1 MQLENQKA
9 NILVVDDNAGKR
21 LALVSVLESLNQNV
35 ITADSG
41 RDALR
46 ALLEHEFAVILLD
59 VQMPIMN
66 GFETARLI
74 RSRPQSESTPIIFVT
89 AFSRGETDM
98 VEGYS
103 IGAVDFIFTPIIPE
117 VLRAK
122 VSVFVDLYHKIQAIK
137 RHEEHLEI
145 LVAQRTA
152 ALTLEIAERKQA
164 EVAIRKLSS
173 AMEKV
178 ADSIFITDCNGVIE
192 YINPAFEIIT
202 GYCKEEALGQTPRI
216 IKSGKHDE
224 QFYLQIWETLS
235 QGEVYRNVF
244 INRRKD
250 GQLYHEAVT
259 ITPLTDEHGKITHY
273 ISSGKDITENIQ
285 TQERLHHLA
294 HHDALTG
301 LPNRVLFVER
311 LKHALQR
318 AERRKRSVAVLF
330 LDMDR
335 FKIVND
341 TLGHEAGDR
350 LLQAMAARLHACV
363 REGDT
368 VARFGGDEFAG
379 FLSDVASPEDVAI
392 VVGKFLDALAPPFLI
407 DGHELFISGSIGISL
422 YPEDGTDTQT
432 LMKNADS
439 AMYRAK
445 QMGGN
450 TSEFYHSEMTEH
462 ALTRLSRESGLR
474 RGLEREEFV
483 LHYQPQFDLKSGEV
497 VGFEAL
503 IRWENNETGA
513 MQPNEF
519 IPLLEETGLIVQ
531 VGEWILRTACMQ
543 HAAWLAAGLPPLR
556 MAVNISS
563 RQFDGDELIKTL
575 RKVLDAHCM
584 EAQYLELE
592 ITETILM
599 KNAEPDIEALQALS
613 DMGMRF
619 AIDDFGTGYSSLT
632 YLKRFPINVL
642 KIDKAFVHDITSN
655 PDDAAIVRAIITMAH
670 SLNMKT
676 VAEGVE
682 TREQLEFLRTQGCD
696 YAQGYY
702 FSPPLSGPEI
712 EHLMKVNLPLTTF
725 NAIQD
730 VIPIE

>member
-9 NILVVDDNAGKR
+9 NILIVDDNAGKR
-21 LALVSVLESLNQNV
+21 LALVSVLETLKQNV

-46 ALLEHEFAVILLD
+46 CLLEHEFAVILLD

-74 RSRPQSESTPIIFVT
+74 RSRQQSESTPIIFVT

-103 IGAVDFIFTPIIPE
+103 IGAVDFIFTPIIPDI
-117 VLRAK
+117 LRAK
-122 VSVFVDLYHKIQAIK
+122 VSVFVDLYHKIEAIK
-137 RHEEHLEI
+137 RHEEHLEV
-145 LVAQRTA
+145 LVEQRTA

-164 EVAIRKLSS
+164 EVAIRKLSG

-178 ADSIFITDCNGVIE
+178 ADSIFITDVNGVIE
-192 YINPAFEIIT
+192 YINSAFETVT
-202 GYCKEEALGQTPRI
+202 GYCRQEAIGQTPRV

-224 QFYLQIWETLS
+224 QFYQQIWETVLE
-235 QGEVYRNVF
+235 GEVYRNVC

-250 GQLYHEAVT
+250 GQLYHEAIT
-259 ITPLTDEHGKITHY
+259 ITPLTDEQGKITHF

-301 LPNRVLFVER
+301 LPNRTLFVDR
-311 LKHALQR
+311 LKHALSR
-318 AERRKRSVAVLF
+318 AERRKRAVAVMF

-335 FKIVND
+335 FKVVND

-392 VVGKFLDALAPPFLI
+392 VVTKFLDALAPPFTI

-422 YPEDGTDTQT
+422 YPADGTDTQT
-432 LMKNADS
+432 LMKNADT

-445 QMGGN
+445 QQGGN
-450 TSEFYHSEMTEH
+450 TSEFYHAEMNAH
-462 ALTRLSRESGLR
+462 ALKRLGWETGLR
-474 RGLEREEFV
+474 RALEREEFV
-483 LHYQPQFDLKSGEV
+483 VHYQPQFDLNGGSV
-497 VGFEAL
+497 IGFEAL
-503 IRWENNETGA
+503 VRWENGESGSVL
-513 MQPNEF
+513 PSEF
-519 IPLLEETGLIVQ
+519 IPLLEETGLMIP
-531 VGEWILRTACMQ
+531 VGDWILHTACAQ
-543 HAAWLAAGLPPLR
+543 HKAWMEAGLPPMR
-556 MAVNISS
+556 IAVNISS
-563 RQFDGDELIKTL
+563 RQFDNSELLKTIQ
-575 RKVLDAHCM
+575 RVMEDKCM
-584 EAQYLELE
+584 QPEFLELE
-592 ITETILM
+592 ITESILM
-599 KNAEPDIEALQALS
+599 KNSEPDIEALQAMS
-613 DMGMRF
+613 RMGMRF

-642 KIDKAFVHDITSN
+642 KIDQAFVQDITVN
-655 PDDAAIVRAIITMAH
+655 MDDAAIVRAIITMAH
-670 SLNMKT
+670 SLGMKT

-682 TREQLEFLRTQGCD
+682 TREQLDYLRTQGCD
-696 YAQGYY
+696 FAQGYY
-702 FSPPLSGPEI
+702 FSPPLSGDEI
-712 EHLMKVNLPLTTF
+712 ANLMKVNLPLNRQDSPE
-725 NAIQD
+725 NALSAG
-730 VIPIE
+730 